1 MESIVD
7 KIKQWGETAK
17 NAWSNLS
24 LNQKV
29 IFGGVA
35 LLVLVAIVIMASSMS
50 KENPYQV
57 LYTGLDS
64 KDAAAVVEKLT
75 EMKIK
80 YNWRITV
87 PPFLYLLI
95 LRTPLA

>member
-1 MESIVD
+1 MESFVD

-29 IFGGVA
+29 MFGGVA
-35 LLVLVAIVIMASSMS
+35 LLILVAVVIMVSSVG

-57 LYTGLDS
+57 LYAGLDD
-64 KDAAAVVEKLT
+64 KDAAAVTEKLD

-80 YNWRITV
+80 Y
-87 PPFLYLLI
+87 
-95 LRTPLA
+95 